1 MHGHITTKEPYTVAS
16 ANDSAPAT
24 PLVAGMIVDGNRG
37 RYWVDTPDG
46 VLLCTLRGRL
56 RKQLLYARSPNLRHT
71 VRRANVQA
79 RDPVAV
85 GDRVRVLPLGGGKG
99 IVEEIVARDSGTFT
113 REDALIGQV
122 TTVAGIDQLVA
133 VLAAREPVPHLGLLD
148 RVLVLAEVQQL
159 HGVICL
165 NKVDLGVGPALAAR
179 LEVYRALGYPVVLTS
194 ATSGAGLADLRQA
207 LAGRTSAFVGPSG
220 AGKSSLLNALEPGLA
235 QRVSAISQA
244 TGKGRHTTSGTRLV
258 QLAGPEGGYLADTAG
273 IRALALGGAAAGHLD
288 WCFRE
293 FRPYLGRCF
302 HADCRHRHEP
312 GCAVQAAVT
321 AGQLDRERYASYCR
335 LDAEG
340 AAEAGRA
347 WKDLV
352 SSRSLSA
359 DGEFRL

>member
-1 MHGHITTKEPYTVAS
+1 MAS
-16 ANDSAPAT
+16 ANESAPAT
-24 PLVAGMIVDGNRG
+24 PLVEGMIVEANRG
-37 RYWVDTPDG
+37 QYRVDTPDG

-56 RKQLLYARSPNLRHT
+56 RKQLLYARSPNLRHK

-99 IVEEIVARDSGTFT
+99 IVEEIAARDGGTFT
-113 REDALIGQV
+113 REDAMMGHV

-133 VLAAREPVPHLGLLD
+133 VFAAREPVPRLGLLD
-148 RVLVLAEVQQL
+148 RFLVLAEAEQL
-159 HGVICL
+159 PCVICL
-165 NKVDLGVGPALAAR
+165 NKIDLGVGPALAGR
-179 LEVYRALGYPVVLTS
+179 LEVYRTLGYALVLTS
-194 ATSGAGLADLRQA
+194 ATSGAGLPDLRQA
-207 LAGRTSAFVGPSG
+207 LAGRTSALLGPSG

-235 QRVSAISQA
+235 QRISAISRA

-258 QLAGPEGGYLADTAG
+258 PLAGPEGGYLADTAG
-273 IRALALGGAAAGHLD
+273 IRALALGGVAAGHLD

-321 AGQLDRERYASYCR
+321 AGRVDRERYVSYCR
-335 LDAEG
+335 LDAQG

-359 DGEFRL
+359 EGEFRL